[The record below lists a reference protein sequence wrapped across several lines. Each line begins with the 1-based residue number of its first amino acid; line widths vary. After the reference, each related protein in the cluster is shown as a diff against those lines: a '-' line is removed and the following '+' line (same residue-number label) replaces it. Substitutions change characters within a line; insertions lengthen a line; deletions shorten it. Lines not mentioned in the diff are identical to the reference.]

1 MAKSQV
7 DGKVQAKST
16 KDDHE
21 ERTPET
27 AEGRCTSRG

>member
-1 MAKSQV
+1 MAKGKV

-16 KDDHE
+16 KYDNG

-27 AEGRCTSRG
+27 AESGCTSRG